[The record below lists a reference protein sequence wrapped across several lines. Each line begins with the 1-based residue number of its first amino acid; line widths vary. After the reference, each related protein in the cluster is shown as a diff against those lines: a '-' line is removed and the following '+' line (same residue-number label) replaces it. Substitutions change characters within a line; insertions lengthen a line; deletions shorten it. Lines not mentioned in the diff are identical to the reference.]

1 MIKIFNATDT
11 DFKTAGNIIINPL
24 YCHEIKKKS
33 LNGWYIEVEI
43 PIKYKEYIEA
53 DKLCVVKTKSKLKP
67 QAFRINDSIT
77 YTNRKIKF
85 TAEHVMF
92 DSRRYVLLD
101 VRPTNLN
108 GQNGLKYVNERTDK
122 TSPFSIDSN
131 VENVNTAYF
140 IRKTLLES
148 WQVFEERWGGVFEAD
163 NWDISFKQSI
173 GKDNGE
179 TIVCG
184 KNMQGFEIFED
195 WSNVCTKIL
204 PVGYDGLLLPE
215 IYLESETQYEISYT
229 KIVDFQTDLE
239 AEEQTET
246 NLLLELR
253 NNASKYLEE
262 NCVPKVSYTVNSNVN
277 NDLEIGDT
285 IKVLHPFVNIFTE
298 VLEYEYDLIS
308 EKVKSLTFGNY
319 TRDVKTKFNNIKNT
333 IETIKQTVSK
343 QEITIKEQ
351 TNLINSLNKNGYVYI
366 DDNEIL
372 ILDKLPKEQAKNVWR
387 FGLGGIGFSSKGYEG
402 PFETAITMDGQ
413 INAKFITTGTM
424 AVARIEGLANFITE
438 TSSSIT
444 KIELEQGRIT
454 SKVSSVEQSVENI
467 TKIEGTAEGKN
478 IYIDDASAEPL
489 IDIMLEG
496 ESQQATRS
504 GKNLLDNT
512 ATTKISNGITFTVN
526 SDGTVLVDGTN
537 DTSANS
543 SLVINRYDLSPGTY
557 ILNGCPSGGASNTYR
572 LAIQETGS
580 YSILGSIDIGN
591 GSREF
596 TIDTTTSVQIAIFI
610 QKGLTINNLLFKP
623 MLRKATIADDTYEQ
637 YGASPSPDYLSE
649 IENLEGEN
657 ICPSLNTTR
666 TINGVT
672 FTKNKDGS
680 ITMNGTATADATY
693 PINVNTTTNTRTVLL
708 KANSNYRMLSSYE
721 SGKYTTQVFYLKN
734 NVMTYSSSL
743 IETVE
748 ETKVGMYI
756 RVYKDAVLDNV
767 TIYPQITK
775 GEEYK
780 PYVPYNS
787 LGFLDIGENLIKA
800 REYSATVNN
809 VERSITNGLVKLN
822 GTMGEAAA
830 GSNAFSII
838 GNWTAN
844 YSAYDTSI
852 EYIKLK
858 AGTYTLSIHNVKG
871 SCTEGSL
878 ALVAGNTN
886 PKKTKAKIQL
896 KNETS
901 KTFTLEEESICRIS
915 VEYNVGCTFNNFE
928 FNVMLNKGSQAP
940 YIPYQ
945 EQAEY
950 FPLSEGQ
957 KLYKG
962 SYLADDGT
970 HHKRKQIVLDGS
982 DNRAWYMD
990 TQSETSTDY
999 FYTRIVGITTEN
1011 INSVICSHLK
1021 KGSRSR
1027 QGFWAT
1033 TVFCITM
1040 NKTVTGIISSDTKAQ
1055 RITKF
1060 KTWLATQYAN
1070 GTPVI
1075 VEYEPAE
1082 EEIVPYTETQQEAWE
1097 KLRHFTLFRGIN
1109 NITSTAN
1116 AKITYVRDNGL
1127 SDTYETKRN
1136 VKENHYTKSE
1146 TDSQISQTADSIKE
1160 SVKAINE
1167 QTQEKLATLELAN
1180 QSLEFATK
1188 RTGGNNLIRNSA
1200 MINDN
1205 NFWLA
1210 HAKYPYQESDT
1221 PPDNPTEGAYW
1232 YCTANSGSYIEN
1244 QMYVYNSSGWQVSEL
1259 SRKSL
1264 LSAQNYFAYTTSNEY
1279 WANGRNANENT
1290 LSGRVIKL
1298 DGRQDYTVSHIFN
1311 ITEPITLNQNENK
1324 MAISY
1329 FIKNSIVQGNV
1340 CVGLM
1345 FLNEADFTEV
1355 EKPYSLYEPGIIL
1368 TPDDLKDL
1376 TKIEQIIEIPKKSDF
1391 IPVVVSN
1398 TAPTDTT
1405 KNWLDTTIYLVKKYN
1420 SQTSQWEI
1428 LDTKMSLYN
1437 ESSREVW
1444 TYRYFYG
1451 FYYQTP
1457 IIYDTA
1463 EIKSC
1468 YVALTFYP
1476 AFAVY
1481 TGNVEPTPYKG
1492 LYWNN
1497 KTTNLVKR
1505 AKYNDTT
1512 FVEWE
1517 TLDIPSSL
1525 LPTGASLGVE
1535 LFDYIV
1541 PIKGFVEIAD
1551 LKLEYN
1557 TMCTQWTQFP
1567 GEVYG
1572 KNYKMD
1578 EKGFWI
1584 QANQNTMFIDEDEI
1598 LATYKGIN
1606 IFQINKDLA
1615 YFYKIQA
1622 TESIEIG
1629 NYFLKTQQI
1638 NSKNM
1643 LLLY

>member
-24 YCHEIKKKS
+24 HCHEIKKKS

-131 VENVNTAYF
+131 VENVSTAYF

-179 TIVCG
+179 TIVYG

-496 ESQQATRS
+496 ESQQ
-504 GKNLLDNT
+504 
-512 ATTKISNGITFTVN
+512 
-526 SDGTVLVDGTN
+526 
-537 DTSANS
+537 
-543 SLVINRYDLSPGTY
+543 
-557 ILNGCPSGGASNTYR
+557 
-572 LAIQETGS
+572 
-580 YSILGSIDIGN
+580 
-591 GSREF
+591 
-596 TIDTTTSVQIAIFI
+596 
-610 QKGLTINNLLFKP
+610 
-623 MLRKATIADDTYEQ
+623 
-637 YGASPSPDYLSE
+637 GASPSPDNLSK
-649 IENLEGEN
+649 IENLEGKNKFSGWVKGIAINATDGHQLANKTRASSDYIAVDFNQNPNYYLSGLAN
-657 ICPSLNTTR
+657 ILQTFVAVYNSNKEFLGRTAALLVSYFSLN
-666 TINGVT
+666 
-672 FTKNKDGS
+672 
-680 ITMNGTATADATY
+680 
-693 PINVNTTTNTRTVLL
+693 
-708 KANSNYRMLSSYE
+708 
-721 SGKYTTQVFYLKN
+721 
-734 NVMTYSSSL
+734 SSSF
-743 IETVE
+743 IEGTSQGTGDIAYLRVTTYENTPSGTTGAIDDVDNLETQLEEGTVA
-748 ETKVGMYI
+748 T
-756 RVYKDAVLDNV
+756 N
-767 TIYPQITK
+767 
-775 GEEYK
+775 
-780 PYVPYNS
+780 YVPYNS
-787 LGFLDIGENLIKA
+787 LEFKDEGKNLFDCANSKII
-800 REYSATVNN
+800 YDNGGTSY
-809 VERSITNGLVKLN
+809 ERLTNGLKIISNGVQYNMLYFLVDTVENLKGKKL
-822 GTMGEAAA
+822 
-830 GSNAFSII
+830 
-838 GNWTAN
+838 
-844 YSAYDTSI
+844 
-852 EYIKLK
+852 
-858 AGTYTLSIHNVKG
+858 TLSSDILFSKEKQYVDLGLYYTNFNGGNRKSFG
-871 SCTEGSL
+871 IIKSIKTEGYYTIKGIVEEGENRDYVCIGLRPNMDS
-878 ALVAGNTN
+878 NF
-886 PKKTKAKIQL
+886 AKGDYTIYDNLQVEIG
-896 KNETS
+896 ETA
-901 KTFTLEEESICRIS
+901 T
-915 VEYNVGCTFNNFE
+915 
-928 FNVMLNKGSQAP
+928 P
-940 YIPYQ
+940 YKPHQ
-945 EQAEY
+945 EQKVT
-950 FPLSEGQ
+950 FPLENQ
-957 KLYKG
+957 KLMED
-962 SYLADDGT
+962 SYLASDGI
-970 HHKRKQIVLDGS
+970 HHKRNQVVLDGS
-982 DNRAWYMD
+982 DNMDWYMD
-990 TQSETSTDY
+990 RISGTSTDY
-999 FYTRIVGITTEN
+999 FYTRTVGITKEN
-1011 INSVICSHLK
+1011 INSVICSHFK
-1021 KGSRSR
+1021 KGSESR

-1040 NKTVTGIISSDTKAQ
+1040 NRTVTGIISSDTMAQ

-1075 VEYEPAE
+1075 VEYELAE

-1109 NITSTAN
+1109 NITSIAN

-1160 SVKAINE
+1160 SVKEINE

-1180 QSLEFATK
+1180 QSLEFSTK

-1210 HAKYPYQESDT
+1210 HAKYPYQESDI
-1221 PPDNPTEGAYW
+1221 PPDNPAEGTYW
-1232 YCTANSGSYIEN
+1232 YCTANSGSYMEN
-1244 QMYVYNSSGWQVSEL
+1244 QMYVYNSGWQVSEL

-1279 WANGRNANENT
+1279 WANGKNANENT

-1324 MAISY
+1324 MAISH

-1405 KNWLDTTIYLVKKYN
+1405 KNWLDATIYLPKKYN

-1505 AKYNDTT
+1505 AKYDGTT

-1622 TESIEIG
+1622 TESIEVG

>member
-24 YCHEIKKKS
+24 YCHEIRKKS

-131 VENVNTAYF
+131 VENVSTAYF

-179 TIVCG
+179 TIVYG

-246 NLLLELR
+246 NLLVELR

-277 NDLEIGDT
+277 NELEIGDT

-504 GKNLLDNT
+504 GKNHFDASQIPSSTNIVVSDNGKTITMPIATSGVGYISTTKKLSELCPKLKVGDT
-512 ATTKISNGITFTVN
+512 ATLRFNRNLGTTKNMFIYLNVVNLTWGINNPKAITQEMLDSYVALYAN
-526 SDGTVLVDGTN
+526 RYNDGETGQCILTDFSIMLSSET
-537 DTSANS
+537 DTSW
-543 SLVINRYDLSPGTY
+543 
-557 ILNGCPSGGASNTYR
+557 
-572 LAIQETGS
+572 
-580 YSILGSIDIGN
+580 
-591 GSREF
+591 
-596 TIDTTTSVQIAIFI
+596 
-610 QKGLTINNLLFKP
+610 
-623 MLRKATIADDTYEQ
+623 EQ
-637 YGASPSPDYLSE
+637 YGASPSPDYRSK
-649 IENLEGEN
+649 IENLEG
-657 ICPSLNTTR
+657 
-666 TINGVT
+666 
-672 FTKNKDGS
+672 KNKFNYLWFDTTKEVDWTAYQS
-680 ITMNGTATADATY
+680 ITSLAKAIPIFIGKGKVATFSSNVSLLSGDNLLYA
-693 PINVNTTTNTRTVLL
+693 INDLTKSTNASFALGKTQTI
-708 KANSNYRMLSSYE
+708 KANNEGYVYVGYIKSRTNYNKVKD
-721 SGKYTTQVFYLKN
+721 G
-734 NVMTYSSSL
+734 TYYVQ
-743 IETVE
+743 VE
-748 ETKVGMYI
+748 EGTV
-756 RVYKDAVLDNV
+756 A
-767 TIYPQITK
+767 
-775 GEEYK
+775 K

-787 LGFLDIGENLIKA
+787 LEFKDEGENLYNDNIDD
-800 REYSATVNN
+800 YSKPIDYWICPVALEQGETY
-809 VERSITNGLVKLN
+809 KLS
-822 GTMGEAAA
+822 G
-830 GSNAFSII
+830 
-838 GNWTAN
+838 
-844 YSAYDTSI
+844 
-852 EYIKLK
+852 KLK
-858 AGTYTLSIHNVKG
+858 GTKMTGCVVAVVPYGNSYSEFKDVIPFYIALNTAGVVSNRTITVDSSFTSPKLVIYANNKEIFKSIF
-871 SCTEGSL
+871 
-878 ALVAGNTN
+878 GNYE
-886 PKKTKAKIQL
+886 IQ
-896 KNETS
+896 
-901 KTFTLEEESICRIS
+901 
-915 VEYNVGCTFNNFE
+915 
-928 FNVMLNKGSQAP
+928 LNKGTVMRP
-940 YIPYQ
+940 YKPYQ
-945 EQAEY
+945 GRKEY

-957 KLYKG
+957 KLYED
-962 SYLADDGT
+962 SYLANDGT
-970 HHKRKQIVLDGS
+970 HHTRKQYTFTGNEEIVLG
-982 DNRAWYMD
+982 NKQHENCACFYINN
-990 TQSETSTDY
+990 QSLINKQNNY
-999 FYTRIVGITTEN
+999 ITKE
-1011 INSVICSHLK
+1011 VCSHFVYDSLAYKENRDVECVTDNLWAPHRLIIFQILK
-1021 KGSRSR
+1021 TRLTS
-1027 QGFWAT
+1027 
-1033 TVFCITM
+1033 ID
-1040 NKTVTGIISSDTKAQ
+1040 VTGFKAY
-1055 RITKF
+1055 
-1060 KTWLATQYAN
+1060 LSEQYAN

-1075 VEYEPAE
+1075 VEYELAE

-1097 KLRHFTLFRGIN
+1097 KLRHFTLFKGIN

-1136 VKENHYTKSE
+1136 VKENYYTKSE

-1244 QMYVYNSSGWQVSEL
+1244 QMYVYNSGWQVSEL

-1279 WANGRNANENT
+1279 WANGKNANENT

-1324 MAISY
+1324 MAISH